1 MSNLTQL
8 LEPVEP
14 QDDLPGEIPIER
26 LAAPDVA
33 PASYGPGGRDTWVRE
48 RVQAKCFA
56 PAEPEMRV
64 RHPVHI
70 LQHMDG
76 EPDVSDEEE
85 EDEDVTVPRS
95 WPGRKIAVVEI
106 PTVKRGMNR
115 APRVADQSLVEATSD
130 DVEDEWEDV
139 DDTQLDEGILKEEV
153 WINGDMEDDSEG
165 LKDDDGAEV
174 VVDEDDDGAEDVDD
188 EDGDV
193 GDETAKWGDE
203 TLALVDYP
211 DSEDDEDEVEDEDEG
226 MDVDVL
232 AVTEETDRD
241 GADPASEDDEQI
253 GEDEEDVGG
262 GDEMDLGDSDDSAPL
277 VIGNEGELDDIE
289 AEADDESDAD
299 MVDFDS
305 NQVRFDFDMGEAYVQ
320 TGEYLAAY
328 EQVGTPFALAASPRP
343 EDDDEAS
350 SDVAEAVSEG
360 SALLEEQATQD
371 LIRAVQTASEVQDP
385 IIEAPTVE
393 AAGNELPTL
402 EGVADT
408 TADPVDDELVAAA
421 DGGDVEAAGDELPTT
436 EEVVDTAGAV
446 DGGHIEDALPADAN
460 VPTLPAVAEAVPTDG
475 PLNLERVEVE
485 EVVNVTAGHVD
496 DGYIADALSVD
507 SPTPNL
513 AQPII
518 NEATMTDVPLNVE
531 RAMEEAVVNV
541 TAGPIDATALAADP
555 LIPDLALPVVSE
567 VAPAEAQQ
575 NAELAPGESVTVSAA
590 MPNLALATATPNLA
604 ILAEQSSTPAIP
616 LEMALP
622 DDDDILGMEM
632 VLDMDVDMDVD
643 FEL

>member
-1 MSNLTQL
+1 LSNLTQL

-174 VVDEDDDGAEDVDD
+174 VVDEDDDGAE
-188 EDGDV
+188 
-193 GDETAKWGDE
+193 
-203 TLALVDYP
+203 
-211 DSEDDEDEVEDEDEG
+211 
-226 MDVDVL
+226 
-232 AVTEETDRD
+232 
-241 GADPASEDDEQI
+241 
-253 GEDEEDVGG
+253 
-262 GDEMDLGDSDDSAPL
+262 
-277 VIGNEGELDDIE
+277 
-289 AEADDESDAD
+289 
-299 MVDFDS
+299 
-305 NQVRFDFDMGEAYVQ
+305 
-320 TGEYLAAY
+320 
-328 EQVGTPFALAASPRP
+328 
-343 EDDDEAS
+343 
-350 SDVAEAVSEG
+350 
-360 SALLEEQATQD
+360 
-371 LIRAVQTASEVQDP
+371 
-385 IIEAPTVE
+385 
-393 AAGNELPTL
+393 
-402 EGVADT
+402 
-408 TADPVDDELVAAA
+408 
-421 DGGDVEAAGDELPTT
+421 
-436 EEVVDTAGAV
+436 
-446 DGGHIEDALPADAN
+446 
-460 VPTLPAVAEAVPTDG
+460 AVPTDG

-590 MPNLALATATPNLA
+590 MPNLALATATPNHHRLQ
-604 ILAEQSSTPAIP
+604 QSRSRWLSQMTTIS
-616 LEMALP
+616 
-622 DDDDILGMEM
+622 
-632 VLDMDVDMDVD
+632 
-643 FEL
+643 